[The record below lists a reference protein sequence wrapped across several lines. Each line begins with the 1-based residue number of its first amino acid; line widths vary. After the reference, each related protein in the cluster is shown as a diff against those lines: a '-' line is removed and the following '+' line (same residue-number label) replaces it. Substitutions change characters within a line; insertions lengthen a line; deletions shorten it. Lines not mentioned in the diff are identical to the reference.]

1 MATRSV
7 EPAHANVAAVYL
19 DGFHSFAVGKDG
31 SLWTWG
37 DAFITGGPGMLGKV
51 PKVPTRLALD

>member
-1 MATRSV
+1 V